1 MMAKNKVSLND
12 CLEQI
17 EEMAEKTGV
26 KLTHAEDE
34 EKFGTTLDPQGT
46 GAHEYLEGGKNWETI
61 LIISFKINQESNI
74 VLKT

>member
-46 GAHEYLEGGKNWETI
+46 GAHEYLEGGKN
-61 LIISFKINQESNI
+61 
-74 VLKT
+74 